1 MGEVDEQHEL
11 CCVCLERLPSA
22 PVVAL
27 LTADRAPRSGTAA
40 CDHLLHEV
48 CASQLPRPFRCPI
61 CRAPFAALAR
71 VPKASELLA
80 HHGATL
86 VTTARIWSGDVARA
100 ARRCARGGPRDGAR
114 ARRAAHRR
122 RLPSSPQPRSRR
134 PRASSWRS
142 TGSAC
147 RHGRVGGRGGAGA
160 SARASRLARAAAAGC
175 VSARAGWRQRARR
188 CGRRRRS
195 RGALGLAL
203 GAPLSTEGER
213 RLRGSP
219 NGSSM
224 RRARTRRARCSP
236 ASASLC
242 MRTGARAR
250 ACGRRRAR
258 RWARATRRRRTAA
271 ASPSRARLAR
281 SIGLGGVIAGA
292 CATPVRRRRRLGR
305 RARTSRARMW
315 R

>member
-100 ARRCARGGPRDGAR
+100 ARRCALATVPVTARALDEAAAPPSASFEPATALAEAARVVVALHRLGVVDTAESAGAAARAPAR
-114 ARRAAHRR
+114 ARRA
-122 RLPSSPQPRSRR
+122 
-134 PRASSWRS
+134 
-142 TGSAC
+142 
-147 RHGRVGGRGGAGA
+147 
-160 SARASRLARAAAAGC
+160 RLARGGRCC
-175 VSARAGWRQRARR
+175 VSARAGWPAARSAVWPAAALSG
-188 CGRRRRS
+188 GR
-195 RGALGLAL
+195 
-203 GAPLSTEGER
+203 
-213 RLRGSP
+213 
-219 NGSSM
+219 
-224 RRARTRRARCSP
+224 
-236 ASASLC
+236 SASRSVRLF
-242 MRTGARAR
+242 RPRA
-250 ACGRRRAR
+250 
-258 RWARATRRRRTAA
+258 
-271 ASPSRARLAR
+271 S
-281 SIGLGGVIAGA
+281 GG
-292 CATPVRRRRRLGR
+292 
-305 RARTSRARMW
+305 
-315 R
+315 